1 MSKYF
6 RLNDVKPHL
15 FFRSTWL
22 ILGMAVL
29 PSPFG
34 THSSTYYAA
43 SVTVFSLTEIPMF
56 LHNTR

>member
-6 RLNDVKPHL
+6 RLNDVKP
-15 FFRSTWL
+15 FRSTWL

-43 SVTVFSLTEIPMF
+43 SVTALSFTEIPMF